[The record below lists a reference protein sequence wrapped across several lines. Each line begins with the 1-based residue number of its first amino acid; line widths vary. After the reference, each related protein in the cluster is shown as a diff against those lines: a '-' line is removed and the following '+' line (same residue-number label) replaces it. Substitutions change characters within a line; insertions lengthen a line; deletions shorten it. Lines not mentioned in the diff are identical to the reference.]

1 MSKIPLILRREYLT
15 RVKKKSF
22 IIMTILGPLFF
33 AAMVIIPGW
42 VASMSDSDEK
52 TVAVIDHSGLYI
64 DKINDT
70 EIIKFEYIDPASEDN
85 LRNDFA
91 GSGYYAFLIIS
102 DNLLVNSNAIH
113 LYSDVGITIDV
124 RDQIINSLRGYLRSE
139 KLGSYEMD
147 GLDQIIDDINKVNI
161 NLTTIKLGD
170 DGSEN
175 ESSTEMAMIVSLVF
189 ALLTYMFVFIYG
201 AQVMQGVMEEKTN
214 RIIEVIVSSV
224 KPFELMMGKI
234 IGIALVALTQVT
246 LWIVL
251 TGIILSGVKMAFS
264 SESDLASRMT
274 GIEMATGNADATE
287 AIAEQSNSFNYD
299 KVMSNMESMNPVGTL
314 ILFLLY
320 FLGGYMLY
328 ASLYAAI
335 GAAVDNNTDTQQF
348 MLPVT
353 IPIILAL
360 YVAMAAFRN
369 PHSDMVFWFSMIPFT
384 SPIVMMARVPFD
396 VPLWEIVLSLALLV
410 AGFTFTTWFAGRVY
424 RVGILIYGKKVTY
437 KELWKWFRY
446 SGK

>member
-1 MSKIPLILRREYLT
+1 
-15 RVKKKSF
+15 
-22 IIMTILGPLFF
+22 
-33 AAMVIIPGW
+33 
-42 VASMSDSDEK
+42 
-52 TVAVIDHSGLYI
+52 
-64 DKINDT
+64 
-70 EIIKFEYIDPASEDN
+70 
-85 LRNDFA
+85 
-91 GSGYYAFLIIS
+91 
-102 DNLLVNSNAIH
+102 
-113 LYSDVGITIDV
+113 VGITIDV

-139 KLGSYEMD
+139 KLGSYEMA

-234 IGIALVALTQVT
+234 LGIALVALTQVA

-335 GAAVDNNTDTQQF
+335 GAAVGNNTDTQQF

-384 SPIVMMARVPFD
+384 SPIV
-396 VPLWEIVLSLALLV
+396 
-410 AGFTFTTWFAGRVY
+410 
-424 RVGILIYGKKVTY
+424 
-437 KELWKWFRY
+437 
-446 SGK
+446 

>member
-1 MSKIPLILRREYLT
+1 
-15 RVKKKSF
+15 
-22 IIMTILGPLFF
+22 
-33 AAMVIIPGW
+33 
-42 VASMSDSDEK
+42 
-52 TVAVIDHSGLYI
+52 
-64 DKINDT
+64 
-70 EIIKFEYIDPASEDN
+70 
-85 LRNDFA
+85 
-91 GSGYYAFLIIS
+91 
-102 DNLLVNSNAIH
+102 
-113 LYSDVGITIDV
+113 
-124 RDQIINSLRGYLRSE
+124 
-139 KLGSYEMD
+139 
-147 GLDQIIDDINKVNI
+147 
-161 NLTTIKLGD
+161 
-170 DGSEN
+170 
-175 ESSTEMAMIVSLVF
+175 
-189 ALLTYMFVFIYG
+189 
-201 AQVMQGVMEEKTN
+201 
-214 RIIEVIVSSV
+214 
-224 KPFELMMGKI
+224 
-234 IGIALVALTQVT
+234 
-246 LWIVL
+246 
-251 TGIILSGVKMAFS
+251 MAFS

-287 AIAEQSNSFNYD
+287 AIAEQSNSFKYD

-314 ILFLLY
+314 VLFLLY

-348 MLPVT
+348 MLPIT

-410 AGFTFTTWFAGRVY
+410 AGFVFTTWFAGRVY
-424 RVGILIYGKKVTY
+424 RVGILMYGKKVTY